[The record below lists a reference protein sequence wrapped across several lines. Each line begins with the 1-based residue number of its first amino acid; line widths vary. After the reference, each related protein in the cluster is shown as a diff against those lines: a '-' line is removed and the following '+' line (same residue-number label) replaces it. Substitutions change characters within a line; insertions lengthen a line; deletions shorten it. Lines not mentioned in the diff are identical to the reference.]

1 MMVQSEHILVLS
13 SLETTALSTI
23 QQLVVVWSTNMK
35 INLPQ
40 IGNVVPT
47 FEDTNNFINNSANS
61 KGGEIQAITTANAFF
76 EVEICFY

>member
-1 MMVQSEHILVLS
+1 MMVQSEHILVKFTRNNS
-13 SLETTALSTI
+13 FINNSAIGGGVIYEHEDKFTT
-23 QQLVVVWSTNMK
+23 
-35 INLPQ
+35 

-47 FEDTNNFINNSANS
+47 FEDTNNLINNSANS